1 MWDGWE
7 RRRAGVGWTHDV
19 VVVGAGAAGLTAA
32 GGCAR
37 LGLRVALVERDRMG
51 GECLNTGCVPSKAL
65 LAAAHRAQAM
75 RGSGLGVT
83 GPGPTI
89 DFAAVRAHVQGAIAA
104 IAPHDSAARFAAW
117 GVEVIAGEASLTGRH
132 SLDVGGRRLTAPR
145 IVLATG
151 SDPAVPA
158 IPGLADTPF
167 FTNET
172 LFALDTLPSH
182 LVVLGAGSVGVEMAQ
197 AFRRL
202 GSAVTLLD
210 SGVVLAMADAAAAGL
225 LRGVLEA
232 EGVSILD
239 HAGVTAVA
247 TEAGGIR
254 LDRAGGPPVRG
265 SHLLVAAGRRA
276 RLKGLGLDKA
286 GVAAG
291 PEGIVVDQRRRTT
304 NKAIFAIGDCRA
316 GPRFTHAAG
325 YEGSLVVAAIGFG
338 LPSPARFG
346 LLPAVTYTAPELAQ
360 LGMTEQQARARYKH
374 VRTSCERLSD
384 NDRAVAEADTTGFIK
399 LVRAGR
405 RIVGV
410 TILGSNAGDMLLPW
424 SLILHGK
431 ASLWTMAG
439 AIVAYPTRS
448 EMSKA
453 AAFAGFEARLFGRA
467 ARRWA
472 RLLARVRGTRLL
484 AWTRRIGIQR

>member
-19 VVVGAGAAGLTAA
+19 IVVGAGAAGLTAA

-132 SLDVGGRRLTAPR
+132 SLDVGDRRLSAPR

-167 FTNET
+167 LTNET

-210 SGVVLAMADAAAAGL
+210 SGAVLAMADAAAAGL

-247 TEAGGIR
+247 AEAGGIR

-265 SHLLVAAGRRA
+265 SHLLVAVGRRA
-276 RLKGLGLDKA
+276 RLEGLGLDKA
-286 GVAAG
+286 GVATGAG
-291 PEGIVVDQRRRTT
+291 RHRRRPAPP
-304 NKAIFAIGDCRA
+304 NDQQGHLRHRGLPRRPPFHPRRRVRGLAGGRGDRLWPAEPGAVRPAARRHLHRARTCPTRHDRTA
-316 GPRFTHAAG
+316 GPRP
-325 YEGSLVVAAIGFG
+325 V
-338 LPSPARFG
+338 
-346 LLPAVTYTAPELAQ
+346 
-360 LGMTEQQARARYKH
+360 QARPDVMR
-374 VRTSCERLSD
+374 EP
-384 NDRAVAEADTTGFIK
+384 
-399 LVRAGR
+399 
-405 RIVGV
+405 VG
-410 TILGSNAGDMLLPW
+410 
-424 SLILHGK
+424 
-431 ASLWTMAG
+431 
-439 AIVAYPTRS
+439 
-448 EMSKA
+448 
-453 AAFAGFEARLFGRA
+453 
-467 ARRWA
+467 
-472 RLLARVRGTRLL
+472 
-484 AWTRRIGIQR
+484 Q